1 MTKLRTA
8 FIVGATGLVGQ
19 SLVQQLCDDPTYEKV
34 ITFTRRQVNIVH
46 TKLQQEIASFDELN
60 APYLAAV
67 DDVFCCLG
75 TTIAK
80 AGSQEAFKEVD
91 FVYPI
96 KLATLAKELNI
107 EHFIIIS
114 AMGANA
120 NSRTFYMRTKGQLE
134 DTLKGLQLNRLSIAQ
149 PSLLTG
155 DRDEFRL
162 GEKVGEAVLKIITPL
177 LRGSMRKM
185 RPISGETLA
194 TAMKKIALSPSKNTV
209 QTYLSDE
216 LMNMGKIN

>member
-1 MTKLRTA
+1 MMLQQRTA
-8 FIVGATGLVGQ
+8 FVVGATGLVGKA
-19 SLVQQLCDDPTYEKV
+19 LVKQLCADSNYEKV
-34 ITFTRRQVNIVH
+34 ITFSRR
-46 TKLQQEIASFDELN
+46 KLDIIHPKLVQQIASFDELT
-60 APYLAAV
+60 ALHLVAV

-80 AGSQEAFKEVD
+80 AGSQEAFKKVD

-96 KLATLAKELNI
+96 KLATLAKEVNI

-114 AMGANA
+114 AMGAKV
-120 NSRTFYMRTKGQLE
+120 NSRTFYMKTKGELE
-134 DTLKGLQLNRLSIAQ
+134 EALKALQLNRLSIVQ

-155 DRDEFRL
+155 ERTEFRL
-162 GEKVGEAVLKIITPL
+162 GEKVGEGVLKVITPL

-185 RPISGETLA
+185 RPISSETLA
-194 TAMKKIALSPSKNTV
+194 TAMKKIALSPANNNV

-216 LMNMGKIN
+216 LMNIGK